1 VTTTFQG
8 HGPPFIK
15 ICSDFLSIRAD
26 RSKKPLRRFDSVVTT
41 PSRVLWPMFKI
52 SVAWRSTD
60 AINSS
65 V

>member
-1 VTTTFQG
+1 
-8 HGPPFIK
+8 
-15 ICSDFLSIRAD
+15 LSIRAD